1 MSEDN
6 KKGEQQN
13 QNKTSSGLTEN
24 VAGLLSYV
32 LGPITGIVFFMIEKE
47 SRFVRFHA
55 LQSIFVFVAIFIITQ
70 VLSFI
75 PFIGWIIAFI
85 ASPLSLILWIIL
97 MYQAYQ
103 GKWFKLPVIGEIV
116 DQQLKK

>member
-1 MSEDN
+1 
-6 KKGEQQN
+6 
-13 QNKTSSGLTEN
+13 QNKTSTGLTEN

-32 LGPITGIVFFMIEKE
+32 LGPITGIVFFLIEKE

-55 LQSIFVFVAIFIITQ
+55 LQSIFVFVALFVITK

-75 PFIGWIIAFI
+75 PLIGWIFALI
-85 ASPLSLILWIIL
+85 ASPLSLVVWIVL

-103 GKWFKLPVIGEIV
+103 GKWFKLPVVGDIV
-116 DQQLKK
+116 EQQLKK